1 MSSSSLNIILINLY
15 RFGGPILI
23 VIGTISSVMN
33 IILFIQKNNISQK
46 QNSSFIYLIA
56 RNICNILFIYLS
68 ILYETLSFGYN
79 ITPSSSNII
88 YCRFSL
94 YMTLVFDILSP
105 FYLLLTLLDY
115 ILIRSFMK
123 TTSHRERE
131 KRYYF
136 SYIICMSG
144 FVFWM
149 LFHIHALF
157 YSDIVEMKSDYFYCS
172 FQVGFYARLM
182 RYYSL
187 VMKGIVIPLLF
198 VIFGL
203 WIMKN
208 YRNTSRVM
216 CISHLEIVES
226 ERKSKDR
233 EMIMILVKDIIVY
246 IIFSSITSII
256 MIYEL
261 ITEHHIKNVE
271 EKEVEYS
278 IRYVGMFCVSMS
290 YCFGFYTNVCLSKR
304 FRENVKSTVCCDVV
318 E

>member
-1 MSSSSLNIILINLY
+1 
-15 RFGGPILI
+15 
-23 VIGTISSVMN
+23 
-33 IILFIQKNNISQK
+33 
-46 QNSSFIYLIA
+46 
-56 RNICNILFIYLS
+56 S

-278 IRYVGMFCVSMS
+278 IRYVEKMKNLFRSRLPLPLTVAQITRLSIQSRLALEEIEDWYDRFVVCYPYGYVSFKEFQI
-290 YCFGFYTNVCLSKR
+290 YLKQLNIYNGH
-304 FRENVKSTVCCDVV
+304 E
-318 E
+318 